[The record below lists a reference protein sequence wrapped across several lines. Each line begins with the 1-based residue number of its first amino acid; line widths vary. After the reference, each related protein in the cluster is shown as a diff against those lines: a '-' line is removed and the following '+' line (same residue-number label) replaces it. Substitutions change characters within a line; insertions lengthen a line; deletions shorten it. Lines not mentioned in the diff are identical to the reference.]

1 MQFNEH
7 EWKLLGQC
15 PIAIFALLSL
25 ADGRLSD
32 AERDAFVE
40 EWVPRVAGIRMSDDP
55 REHEVY
61 RWVLM
66 DSVERLRGRENFNLD
81 QCRKIV
87 EEVGEVLRKKMTT
100 EESAPIREAL
110 LLLAKDVA
118 GSSAGWFGLGEHV
131 DLSERKA
138 IFHIR
143 KMLASD

>member
-7 EWKLLGQC
+7 EWKLIGQC

-32 AERDAFVE
+32 AEKDAFVE
-40 EWVPRVAGIRMSDDP
+40 DWIPRISGIRMSDDP

-66 DSVERLRGRENFNLD
+66 DSVERLRGREDFNLE
-81 QCRKIV
+81 QCRRIV
-87 EEVGEVLRKKMTT
+87 QGVGDVLRKKMTP

-110 LLLAKDVA
+110 LVLAKEVA
-118 GSSAGWFGLGEHV
+118 DASAGWFHLGEQV

-138 IFHIR
+138 IFQIR
-143 KMLASD
+143 KMLAPK

>member
-1 MQFNEH
+1 MQFDEYD
-7 EWKLLGQC
+7 WKLLGQC
-15 PIAIFALLSL
+15 PIAIFALLGL

-32 AERDAFVE
+32 AEKDAFVE
-40 EWVPRVAGIRMSDDP
+40 DWIPRIQGIQMSDDP

-66 DSVERLRGRENFNLD
+66 DSVERLRGREDFNLE
-81 QCRKIV
+81 QCSTIV
-87 EEVGEVLRKKMTT
+87 ENVGEVLREKMST

-118 GSSAGWFGLGEHV
+118 AASAGWLNLGEQV

-143 KMLASD
+143 KMLAPN